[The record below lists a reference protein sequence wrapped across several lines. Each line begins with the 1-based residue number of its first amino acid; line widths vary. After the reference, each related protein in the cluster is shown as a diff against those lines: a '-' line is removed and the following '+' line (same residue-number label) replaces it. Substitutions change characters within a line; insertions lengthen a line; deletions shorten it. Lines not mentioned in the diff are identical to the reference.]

1 MILCYQGSPGSGKTY
16 DAVNRV
22 VENLKRGRVVYTN
35 IDGLDDS
42 LNREVIKVLTNL
54 DDYEI
59 SQKLIFL
66 SSDQIACFW
75 KHAKAGSMVVIDEI
89 HNWFNSRD
97 WQSAKNR
104 EFASWASTHRH
115 QGYDVI
121 MITQNIQK
129 VDSQVR
135 SVVEFTYEY
144 RKLNMFGPLFKNR
157 YICYAYM
164 GGEATGKPMGKNT
177 RTYNQKIFAAY
188 KSYITGDVKELGIQT
203 QFNILKHPIFYSIPV
218 VLILFLY
225 FFSKSS
231 FARGDFLGMNP
242 KKPAIVKKVEPV
254 TVATVEH
261 KGPVQSA
268 PVMLYE
274 RKLDPFGKQLSES
287 KRVFSGGDKK
297 KVSVKRPQKAS
308 VKPLEVGQAG
318 PLNNVLPVRNYQG
331 FVSSGDVLY
340 VLIGSKKTSLSNLK
354 TLYPDAEIVDG
365 SLRLS
370 GTIYS
375 PGQTVPL

>member
-22 VENLKRGRVVYTN
+22 IENLKRGRVVYTN

-42 LNREVIKVLTNL
+42 LNREVIKVLTNI
-54 DDYEI
+54 DDFELSKRLVY
-59 SQKLIFL
+59 L
-66 SSDQIACFW
+66 SSDQIFCFW
-75 KHAKAGSMVVIDEI
+75 KHVKSGSMIVIDEI
-89 HNWFNSRD
+89 HKWFNSRD

-104 EFASWASTHRH
+104 EFADWASTHRH

-121 MITQNIQK
+121 MVTQNINK

-144 RKLNMFGPLFKNR
+144 RKLNMFGSLVNNR

-177 RTYNQKIFAAY
+177 KSYDKKIFSAY
-188 KSYITGDVKELGIQT
+188 KSYVAGDIKELGIQSH
-203 QFNILKHPIFYSIPV
+203 FNVLRHPIFYLIPV

-231 FARGDFLGMNP
+231 FARGDFLGMSP
-242 KKPAIVKKVEPV
+242 KKPAVVKKVEPV
-254 TVATVEH
+254 AVPSVK
-261 KGPVQSA
+261 KGSNQVA

-274 RKLDPFGKQLSES
+274 RKLDSTGKPLGELT
-287 KRVFSGGDKK
+287 RVLNGETDKVK
-297 KVSVKRPQKAS
+297 FLVKRSQKSKTSENAGM
-308 VKPLEVGQAG
+308 VKNVPL
-318 PLNNVLPVRNYQG
+318 VRNYQG
-331 FVSSGDVLY
+331 FVSSGDVFY
-340 VLIGSKKTSLSNLK
+340 VLIGGKKTFLSDLK
-354 TLYPDAEIVDG
+354 ILHPDADIVDG

-370 GTIYS
+370 GVIYY